1 LNVGKA
7 FENRIEIL
15 SRAPLE
21 DGFALQ
27 LLELSSIF
35 VEVANSLGQ
44 KLEAILVELIPFVV
58 VANLERLQLLKLWN
72 DGH

>member
-15 SRAPLE
+15 SRASLE

-72 DGH
+72 DSH